1 MEFMLRSEKL
11 NLMEFM
17 SLMREIEFIKI
28 MSSR

>member
-1 MEFMLRSEKL
+1 MEFVLRSEKL